1 MKLIFVDI
9 DGTLT
14 VPGENVPPDS
24 ALAAIRKTQ
33 AKGNKVFLC
42 TGRNLDMLK
51 PLLVY
56 GFDGIVGSG
65 GAYVTVGDDVII
77 VQAPAYRVVDKGLIF
92 ATGVYCN
99 YLPAIDAY
107 DTGEFSVTCIYEDV
121 PDDKFNPAR
130 WVYFEQG
137 PPLAAIYHYTGIRE
151 GK

>member
-1 MKLIFVDI
+1 MIIK
-9 DGTLT
+9 
-14 VPGENVPPDS
+14 NVEYDQIEEELDRLEDPFIEGDDYEDQAVMAANEK
-24 ALAAIRKTQ
+24 AL
-33 AKGNKVFLC
+33 
-42 TGRNLDMLK
+42 
-51 PLLVY
+51 
-56 GFDGIVGSG
+56 
-65 GAYVTVGDDVII
+65 GDDVII